1 MRKQFVTTASELAL
15 ADEKVVILLGD
26 ISHFQ
31 FMGLQE
37 KIPARVHNMGIC
49 ENTILSVGAG
59 LGAQGFFPF
68 LHTINPF
75 LTERCLEQIKLDLCY
90 NQFGANIV
98 TTGATFD
105 YAWDGATHHCYT
117 ELAILRL
124 LPGMEVTQPGN
135 PKELDTLIRSQ
146 YRNGKPTYFR
156 LSDHSHKLDF
166 PIQFGKANILKEAAG
181 AKLTVMTAG
190 PILANVF
197 EACQDLPV
205 NLVYFNTIKPIDKEA
220 VARFKHTKILVIHDA
235 HGLHEAINEVPE
247 LNTTYYGL
255 PDQFC
260 VWYGTV
266 HDLRKMTGLDPAG
279 IRQAVQNKLAA
290 F

>member
-1 MRKQFVTTASELAL
+1 MRKQFVTTASNSRSRTTKLSSCSATS
-15 ADEKVVILLGD
+15 A
-26 ISHFQ
+26 ISNSWR
-31 FMGLQE
+31 LQE
-37 KIPARVHNMGIC
+37 KIPSRVHNMGIC

-98 TTGATFD
+98 TTGASFD

-156 LSDHSHKLDF
+156 LSDHGHNT
-166 PIQFGKANILKEAAG
+166 QFSDPVRQGEHSQG
-181 AKLTVMTAG
+181 TA
-190 PILANVF
+190 
-197 EACQDLPV
+197 
-205 NLVYFNTIKPIDKEA
+205 
-220 VARFKHTKILVIHDA
+220 
-235 HGLHEAINEVPE
+235 
-247 LNTTYYGL
+247 
-255 PDQFC
+255 
-260 VWYGTV
+260 
-266 HDLRKMTGLDPAG
+266 
-279 IRQAVQNKLAA
+279 AVQRSP
-290 F
+290 

>member
-15 ADEKVVILLGD
+15 ADDKVVIVLGD

-31 FMGLQE
+31 FMGLQG

-98 TTGATFD
+98 TTGASFD
-105 YAWDGATHHCYT
+105 YALDGATHHCYT

-124 LPGMEVTQPGN
+124 LPGMEVTSRAIP
-135 PKELDTLIRSQ
+135 
-146 YRNGKPTYFR
+146 RNSTR
-156 LSDHSHKLDF
+156 LS
-166 PIQFGKANILKEAAG
+166 AASI
-181 AKLTVMTAG
+181 ATASRRISG
-190 PILANVF
+190 SPTTATSLNFRSSSARRTF
-197 EACQDLPV
+197 SR
-205 NLVYFNTIKPIDKEA
+205 KPP
-220 VARFKHTKILVIHDA
+220 AR
-235 HGLHEAINEVPE
+235 NS
-247 LNTTYYGL
+247 
-255 PDQFC
+255 
-260 VWYGTV
+260 
-266 HDLRKMTGLDPAG
+266 R
-279 IRQAVQNKLAA
+279 
-290 F
+290 